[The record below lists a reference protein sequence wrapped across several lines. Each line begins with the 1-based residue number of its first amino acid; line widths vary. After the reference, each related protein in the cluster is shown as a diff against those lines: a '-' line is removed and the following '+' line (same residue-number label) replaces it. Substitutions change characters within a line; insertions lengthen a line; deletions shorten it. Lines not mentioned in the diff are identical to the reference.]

1 MLYVAMVIGKDDRI
15 SSDTQKD
22 ARQRVD
28 LIVSNFQKL
37 YPNVQVQLAL
47 YRRSML
53 MAELRSRSE
62 ADLGP
67 DLVLTDAQQAK
78 ALLRE
83 GLTDPLPQTERSS
96 KQTDPGILKHVRLQD
111 GRLAGQPLV
120 LYPQIACFNSQ
131 AIAAPPQT
139 LNELLQVGAAGARVG
154 LSVAMNEV
162 LWTAGSLNALPALA
176 AAARNQ
182 SLSADQRD
190 RITGWLTWLQQAS
203 NQRNLTFFE
212 NQGQLTTL
220 LGNRELDW
228 ISCTSDMLFRL
239 KDRLGDDLG
248 IAPLPSGPNGS
259 AAPMNLLRVLALG
272 KDSSAHQR
280 SIAIALSDYVTNPL
294 LQRNLSLLSTSFVP
308 VNPDVMIA
316 TKSSKNLAALEL
328 ALKDSQIQGDN
339 LTAIE
344 GDGPTTETMTNLLI
358 PLVFG
363 VSQPQTTTDELISIL
378 SQES

>member
-1 MLYVAMVIGKDDRI
+1 
-15 SSDTQKD
+15 
-22 ARQRVD
+22 
-28 LIVSNFQKL
+28 
-37 YPNVQVQLAL
+37 
-47 YRRSML
+47 
-53 MAELRSRSE
+53 
-62 ADLGP
+62 
-67 DLVLTDAQQAK
+67 
-78 ALLRE
+78 
-83 GLTDPLPQTERSS
+83 
-96 KQTDPGILKHVRLQD
+96 
-111 GRLAGQPLV
+111 
-120 LYPQIACFNSQ
+120 
-131 AIAAPPQT
+131 
-139 LNELLQVGAAGARVG
+139 
-154 LSVAMNEV
+154 
-162 LWTAGSLNALPALA
+162 
-176 AAARNQ
+176 
-182 SLSADQRD
+182 
-190 RITGWLTWLQQAS
+190 
-203 NQRNLTFFE
+203 
-212 NQGQLTTL
+212 
-220 LGNRELDW
+220 
-228 ISCTSDMLFRL
+228 MLFRL